1 MIPRMERLLVQDRA
15 FHIALFVL
23 LSAIVSS
30 LFYITY
36 QMRQE
41 SELLPVSIAAYFD
54 ASLLKDGPPANL
66 IATMQ
71 AQEAQ
76 LRRDFESLRGLYL
89 SIRDRERDV
98 LVYPPFR
105 DEQPPP
111 EAHPVPILLNGR
123 NAGTLYVYLED
134 SRLKLMSASSWAAAA
149 ISLLVFLA
157 VVSRARR
164 QERRIRETI
173 VELARKQEELIG
185 LERLALVGQLTAGI
199 LHDLKKPVL
208 NIRDEAA
215 SLGET
220 PEGREIRE
228 QVDLFFQILRE
239 ADVEGFL
246 RRDYGREEYLEPADI
261 IRKSVSLVRYE
272 SDGAVFHVDI
282 ADDLPLL
289 LGIRHR
295 MIQVFSNLF
304 LNALQATGG
313 RGEIRITAS
322 TSSAGGTRW
331 LEFAVGDNGPG
342 IPPDIRSRIFEPLFS
357 GGKGTGLGLYIV
369 RSIVEGMG
377 GRVEVSSRE
386 DKGTTF
392 VLTFPIEEDR
402 QNEPHQG
409 NC

>member
-1 MIPRMERLLVQDRA
+1 MIPRMERLLVRDKA
-15 FHIALFVL
+15 FHLALFVL

-30 LFYITY
+30 LFYLTY
-36 QMRQE
+36 QMRKE
-41 SELLPVSIAAYFD
+41 SELLPVSIAAWFD

-66 IATMQ
+66 ISTMQ
-71 AQEAQ
+71 NQETQ
-76 LRRDFESLRGLYL
+76 LRRDYASLRGLYL
-89 SIRDRERDV
+89 MIRDRERDV

-105 DEQPPP
+105 DDPPP
-111 EAHPVPILLNGR
+111 SQARAVPILTDGR
-123 NAGTLYVYLED
+123 NVGTLFVHLD
-134 SRLKLMSASSWAAAA
+134 DRRLSLMSAASWAAAG
-149 ISLLVFLA
+149 ISLIVFLA
-157 VVSRARR
+157 VVARARK

-185 LERLALVGQLTAGI
+185 LERLALIGQLTAGI

-208 NIRDEAA
+208 NIRDEAEG
-215 SLGET
+215 LGDT

-228 QVDLFFQILRE
+228 QVDLFLQILRE

-246 RRDYGREEYLEPADI
+246 RRDYGREEYLEPAEI

-272 SDGAVFHVDI
+272 SDGAIFHIDI
-282 ADDLPLL
+282 ADGLPLL

-295 MIQVFSNLF
+295 LIQVFSNLF

-322 TSSAGGTRW
+322 ASSAGDTRW

-342 IPPDIRSRIFEPLFS
+342 IPPAIRSRIFEPLFS

-377 GRVEVSSRE
+377 GRVEVRSQE
-386 DKGTTF
+386 GKGTTF
-392 VLTFPIEEDR
+392 ILTFPIEDDR
-402 QNEPHQG
+402 TE
-409 NC
+409 